1 MIDMLVRN
9 ADWLITMDPERRM
22 VRDGALA
29 IDGGEIIAVG
39 PTADVEAA
47 GYPTAARTIDARGR
61 LITPGFIDNHQHL
74 APFFVRGLG
83 DDVPLKVFL
92 HDRCYP
98 MEAGVTDEEAYLAAM
113 CALLESVRH
122 GTTTLCDPG
131 SQNPENSVRAADEIG
146 CRAVLARSLTDM
158 AGGRA
163 MPGTFDSTT
172 DDAIASGLAFVESY
186 AGAAGGRVRPWFSLR
201 TERMVSDRLC
211 RSIGELAASTA
222 PGSCRT

>member
-1 MIDMLVRN
+1 MIDLLVRN

-22 VRDGALA
+22 VRDGAVA
-29 IDGGEIIAVG
+29 VDGGEIKAVG
-39 PTADVEAA
+39 RTADLEAA
-47 GYPTAARTIDARGR
+47 GYREAVRTIDGRGR

-122 GTTTLCDPG
+122 GTTTVCDTGLDRP
-131 SQNPENSVRAADEIG
+131 RAAVW
-146 CRAVLARSLTDM
+146 AH
-158 AGGRA
+158 
-163 MPGTFDSTT
+163 PH
-172 DDAIASGLAFVESY
+172 
-186 AGAAGGRVRPWFSLR
+186 RVASLR
-201 TERMVSDRLC
+201 H
-211 RSIGELAASTA
+211 A
-222 PGSCRT
+222 RTPLP

>member
-1 MIDMLVRN
+1 MIDLLVRN

-29 IDGGEIIAVG
+29 VDGGEIKAVG
-39 PTADVEAA
+39 TTAGVEAA
-47 GYPTAARTIDARGR
+47 GYREAARTIDGRGR
-61 LITPGFIDNHQHL
+61 LITPGFVDNHQHL

-131 SQNPENSVRAADEIG
+131 SQNPENSARAVDEVG
-146 CRAVLARSLTDM
+146 CRAVLSRSLTDL

-172 DDAIASGLAFVESY
+172 DDAIAPGWTSWSPMRGRPADGSGPGSRCAPSAWCRTAC
-186 AGAAGGRVRPWFSLR
+186 AGPSPSWPP
-201 TERMVSDRLC
+201 
-211 RSIGELAASTA
+211 STA
-222 PGSCRT
+222 PASCRT